1 MDGIRGWTKK
11 SWAVGDFDCSNDA
24 APPTQL
30 YTQAGGMADE
40 GLVQLVQL
48 LQLLGSPDK
57 GARQQAEAH
66 YAHLKEANMPQV
78 CAREGN
84 VTPGRSRD

>member
-1 MDGIRGWTKK
+1 
-11 SWAVGDFDCSNDA
+11 
-24 APPTQL
+24 
-30 YTQAGGMADE
+30 MADE

-78 CAREGN
+78 C
-84 VTPGRSRD
+84 V